1 MELQKRAILDSRSV
15 WSSQLANSLQN
26 CNHKSDTALKSRG
39 KYTKG
44 KKKVIWAFCADS
56 VLMCTCI
63 LFNKW
68 MFLLFTHSRNT
79 SCYNSTTL
87 TESENSN
94 QERSNGSTC
103 RESGPITDLNLNSA
117 PVPRSEFHH
126 WRHWEQS
133 DTISK
138 KEFGADFQ
146 PNAHIILFPF
156 TWNGQITDPIR
167 HFAASPTILMWYY
180 GLRNVSYDM
189 RKKSVQ
195 IFLFCLNTQMIVC
208 WS

>member
-44 KKKVIWAFCADS
+44 KKKVIWTFCADS
-56 VLMCTCI
+56 VLMCICI

-94 QERSNGSTC
+94 QERSNGRPAENHVPSLILTWTLLLSPGVNFTTEGT
-103 RESGPITDLNLNSA
+103 ESSLIQSVKRNLGLIFNLTLTSFSFHS
-117 PVPRSEFHH
+117 PEMGRSQT
-126 WRHWEQS
+126 QS
-133 DTISK
+133 DT
-138 KEFGADFQ
+138 
-146 PNAHIILFPF
+146 L
-156 TWNGQITDPIR
+156 
-167 HFAASPTILMWYY
+167 SPAL
-180 GLRNVSYDM
+180 LS
-189 RKKSVQ
+189 
-195 IFLFCLNTQMIVC
+195 
-208 WS
+208 